1 MDYLGGPNVI
11 SRVLLKSRIGNQ
23 KREPERKSNGRA
35 WSNVGF
41 EARGRGPELRNVGFL
56 KKLEKARNNSPLDLQ
71 KECSLLS
78 S

>member
-11 SRVLLKSRIGNQ
+11 SRVLLKSGRGNQ
-23 KREPERKSNGRA
+23 KREPERKSSRRA
-35 WSNVGF
+35 WPDVGF
-41 EARGRGPELRNVGFL
+41 EAGGRGPELRNVGFL

-71 KECSLLS
+71 KEFSLLS